1 MWRHIYDKHVYFEK
15 VHFQNIV
22 QDKWIDYHM
31 TTISIISIFMDA
43 PILACSFRNHTFCP
57 ILLIKPKCS
66 CFKTKVCYENDKIT
80 AKVQKMH
87 KTQLG
92 YLYESQITKWTFH
105 HNRVCKLKLER
116 FPVLLLITWIACI
129 KRN

>member
-1 MWRHIYDKHVYFEK
+1 MPLFLHAALEIIHFVLSYLSNQNVHVSKQRF
-15 VHFQNIV
+15 
-22 QDKWIDYHM
+22 
-31 TTISIISIFMDA
+31 
-43 PILACSFRNHTFCP
+43 
-57 ILLIKPKCS
+57 
-66 CFKTKVCYENDKIT
+66 CYENDKIT

-116 FPVLLLITWIACI
+116 FPVLLLITWVECI